1 MGVSFLHVP
10 ISQSTQAVQPPTIG
24 FTFLLETSPSTISFF
39 SQPFMNTAW
48 KQVTIEKRR
57 LHGPSLLHTKTRAI
71 GGALGDYTFWE
82 ILCFLRVLSS
92 IEKHVYCLFF
102 LALRERVSILGLVSG
117 SLPMGFFVLLSL
129 FKP

>member
-1 MGVSFLHVP
+1 MGSFRFCVP

-24 FTFLLETSPSTISFF
+24 FTFLLETLLFNNITF

-57 LHGPSLLHTKTRAI
+57 LRGYSLLHTKIWAI

-82 ILCFLRVLSS
+82 ILSFCAFYLQ
-92 IEKHVYCLFF
+92 
-102 LALRERVSILGLVSG
+102 
-117 SLPMGFFVLLSL
+117 
-129 FKP
+129 